1 MHALNILD
9 SRGFALSLRQKAIK
23 GGAFLLVRQAIGIV
37 ISVAGVLLVTRI
49 IGPSQYGL
57 FAAGSGIVTFLF
69 MFANWGLDVSLLR
82 KTEDPKEAE
91 FHQALTLL
99 LVLSFVLS
107 AGIIALRHVIASF
120 LKMPE
125 ESSLLPVLAL
135 AIPLNLLAL
144 PAIVKLD
151 RELNFRQAA
160 TNELISQIS
169 YYVVAVPLAFRG
181 AGAWAPVMGFVS
193 QQASLLLTSYWTA
206 KFRPGL
212 HWDSGLV
219 RQMAVYGLSYS
230 SSTWVWQLRN
240 LVNPV
245 IVGRVA
251 GTEAVGYIAVS
262 IRITQVLS
270 FAMNATWRLA
280 MPALAKLNRDAVRL
294 RNAITEG
301 MRFQAAAVGLPLA
314 SFALLAPFL
323 IPLSF
328 GHHWVSAEKTF
339 PYIAIGSLTA
349 AMFTL
354 HSSVLYMLGKNTQ
367 VTWHHVAH
375 IILFAGSVA
384 ILVPRMGFVGY
395 GYAEIIALAEYPVIH
410 LFLAKAVGAPSYRA
424 PVIWYVACIVAILF
438 SMAGTVALPFG
449 LAVLC
454 SPLLFREERSTL
466 TGYAQVL
473 FSRVSA

>member
-1 MHALNILD
+1 M
-9 SRGFALSLRQKAIK
+9 SLRQKAIK
-23 GGAFLLVRQAIGIV
+23 GGAFLLVRQGIGIV
-37 ISVAGVLLVTRI
+37 ISLAGVLLVTRI
-49 IGPSQYGL
+49 IGPRQYGL

-69 MFANWGLDVSLLR
+69 MFANWGLDVCLLR
-82 KTEDPKEAE
+82 KTEDPDETE
-91 FHQALTLL
+91 FHQVFTLL
-99 LVLSFVLS
+99 LLLSFVLCTAVIS
-107 AGIIALRHVIASF
+107 LRNVIAVF

-125 ESSLLPVLAL
+125 ESSLIPVLAL
-135 AIPLNLLAL
+135 GIPMYLLAL

-151 RELNFRQAA
+151 RELNFKQAA

-181 AGAWAPVMGFVS
+181 VGAWAPVLGFIS
-193 QQASLLLTSYWTA
+193 QQGSLLIISHWTA
-206 KFRPGL
+206 KFRPGF
-212 HWDSGLV
+212 HWESGLIK
-219 RQMAVYGLSYS
+219 QMAVYGLSYS

-240 LVNPV
+240 LVNPI
-245 IVGRVA
+245 IVGRFA
-251 GTEAVGYIAVS
+251 GTEAVGYVAVS

-280 MPALAKLNRDAVRL
+280 MPALAKLNRDTLRL

-328 GHHWVSAEKTF
+328 GRHWVSAEKVF
-339 PYIAIGSLTA
+339 PFIAIGSLTA

-354 HSSVLYMLGKNTQ
+354 HSSVLYMLGRNMQ

-375 IILFAGSVA
+375 IILFAGSA
-384 ILVPRMGFVGY
+384 ALLIPHMGFVGY
-395 GYAEIIALAEYPVIH
+395 GYAEIIALVEYPVIH
-410 LFLAKAVGAPSYRA
+410 LFLAKAVGTPSYRA
-424 PVIWYVACIVAILF
+424 PAVWYVACVVAILF
-438 SMAGTVALPFG
+438 STAGTVALPFG

-454 SPLLFREERSTL
+454 TPLLFREERSTL
-466 TGYAQVL
+466 TGYAHIL